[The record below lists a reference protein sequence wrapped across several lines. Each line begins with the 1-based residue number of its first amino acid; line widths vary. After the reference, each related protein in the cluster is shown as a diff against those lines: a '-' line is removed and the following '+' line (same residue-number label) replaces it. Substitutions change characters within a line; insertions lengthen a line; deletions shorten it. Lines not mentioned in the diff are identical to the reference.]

1 MYFGFENICVRFGS
15 KNVLKDLTLALSP
28 GEFTVLIGQNGCGKS
43 TLLRT
48 VFQTVKPSS
57 GQVVLNGRPLT
68 AYSAAERAKKIAY
81 LPQSANDMPDM
92 EVAALVACGRY
103 PHTGIG
109 HRLTERDREIVED
122 AMRVTGVAQLGCR
135 KLATLSGGEYQRA
148 RLAMC
153 VAQQPQILILDEPTT
168 HLDIGYQLE
177 VLDLIRRLNRE
188 RGMTVLAVLHDL
200 NHAARYAD
208 RICAIRD
215 GGLYAAGAPREVLT
229 APCLRALFGIRAEIG
244 WDAEY
249 DCPTVYAKPVAEE
262 VHP

>member
-1 MYFGFENICVRFGS
+1 MYFGFEHIGVRYGA
-15 KNVLKDLTLALSP
+15 KTVLKDLTLEICQ
-28 GEFTVLIGQNGCGKS
+28 GEFAVLIGQNGCGKS

-57 GQVVLNGRPLT
+57 GQVVLNGRPLA
-68 AYSAAERAKKIAY
+68 AYSATERAKRIAY

-92 EVAALVACGRY
+92 EVATLVACGRY
-103 PHTGIG
+103 PHTGLG
-109 HRLTERDREIVED
+109 HRLTECDREIVED
-122 AMRVTGVAQLGCR
+122 AMRATGVASLRRR
-135 KLATLSGGEYQRA
+135 KMATLSGGEYQRA

-177 VLDLIRRLNRE
+177 VLDLIRRFNRE

-215 GGLYAAGAPREVLT
+215 GALYATGTPREVLT
-229 APCLRALFGIRAEIG
+229 APCLRELFGIRAEIG

-249 DCPTVYAKPVAEE
+249 DCPTVHAKSVGWE
-262 VHP
+262 VYR

>member
-1 MYFGFENICVRFGS
+1 MHFGFEHIGVRYGS
-15 KNVLKDLTLALSP
+15 KTVLKDLTLEIFP
-28 GEFTVLIGQNGCGKS
+28 GEFAVLIGQNGCGKS

-48 VFQTVKPSS
+48 AFQTVKPAS
-57 GQVVLNGRPLT
+57 GQVMLNGRALSS
-68 AYSAAERAKKIAY
+68 YSAAERAKRLAY
-81 LPQSANDMPDM
+81 LPQSAREVPDM

-103 PHTGIG
+103 PHTGFG
-109 HRLTERDREIVED
+109 HRLTERDHAIVEE
-122 AMRVTGVAQLGCR
+122 AMRVTGIEHLRHC

-153 VAQQPQILILDEPTT
+153 VAQQPHILILDEPTT

-208 RICAIRD
+208 RICAIRE
-215 GGLYAAGAPREVLT
+215 GGLYAVGTPCEVLSES
-229 APCLRALFGIRAEIG
+229 CLRELFGIRAEIG

-249 DCPTVYAKPVAEE
+249 DCPTIYAKPVVKE
-262 VHP
+262 VQS